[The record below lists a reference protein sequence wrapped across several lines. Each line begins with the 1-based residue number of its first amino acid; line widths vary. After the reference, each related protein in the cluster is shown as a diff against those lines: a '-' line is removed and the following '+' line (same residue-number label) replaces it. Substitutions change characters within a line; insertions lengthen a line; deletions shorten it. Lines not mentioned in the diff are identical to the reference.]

1 LKNATFFCKLDKK
14 FPLNGVQKSKKPI
27 FENYPKKNA
36 NNSKTAPRILL
47 IFSQNQV
54 QGLYYR
60 YLSNLEKV
68 IIAFSSNNFL
78 KRGRKSQKSEKWPKN
93 ADFGPFLAILPQL

>member
-1 LKNATFFCKLDKK
+1 MQANEAKKIQNDLKICKTVHTAPKTIGK
-14 FPLNGVQKSKKPI
+14 R

-47 IFSQNQV
+47 IFYQNQV

-60 YLSNLEKV
+60 YQSNLEKV
-68 IIAFSSNNFL
+68 IIAFSSNNFF
-78 KRGRKSQKSEKWPKN
+78 KS
-93 ADFGPFLAILPQL
+93 I